1 MIEVIPVQIKQKI
14 MTPLLASLML
24 ALSGCDQASQMA
36 QQAASSAAGMVS
48 AEIRK
53 QSDGALEQIAGQA
66 NDVLQPLGIDANQ
79 IASSVKAKGVLLAQ
93 KALITDSSWQQLEQY
108 QGQLPQDIGLFTAVS
123 PISAELKNILNS
135 EHPAFVSLMSS
146 ASALQS
152 DGVLYVLGKAP
163 ADAKSGTAWL
173 MIDTKNRT
181 LEAGLIRNEIAQ
193 IFSSKGEPPLRPA
206 AVQKFIQQY
215 AAG

>member
-1 MIEVIPVQIKQKI
+1 MMPVQIKQKI
-14 MTPLLASLML
+14 ITPLLASLLL
-24 ALSGCDQASQMA
+24 ALSGCDQASQIA

-48 AEIRK
+48 AEIKK
-53 QSDGALEQIAGQA
+53 QSDGAIEQIAGQA

-93 KALITDSSWQQLEQY
+93 KALNSDSSWQQLEQY

-135 EHPAFVSLMSS
+135 EHPVFLSLMSS
-146 ASALQS
+146 ASVLQS

-163 ADAKSGTAWL
+163 ADTKSGTAWL
-173 MIDTKNRT
+173 MIDSKNRT
-181 LEAGLIRNEIAQ
+181 LEAGLIRNKVAQ
-193 IFSSKGEPPLRPA
+193 IFSSKGDALLRPA
-206 AVQKFIQQY
+206 PVQKFIQQY
-215 AAG
+215 TAG